1 LRSDLAQV
9 RDWMFRSLMFEAD
22 AEAFRSAGI
31 RVGADIRESERSLL
45 DEQLAPFPIAL
56 RNSALMMGRIYSLL
70 YCFENSVRELIRERL
85 QDKHGVDWW
94 AKGVPLKIQKFAEE
108 RQQKAQD
115 ESWLEG
121 QKLELLGFA
130 DFGHLSDIIVTNW
143 EEFSDLIPSQH
154 WIKQRMDELEKARNF
169 IAHNRM
175 LLPTE
180 FARIEMYV
188 ADWNRMVG
196 L

>member
-1 LRSDLAQV
+1 MSTDLSRV

-45 DEQLAPFPIAL
+45 EEQLAPFPITL
-56 RNSALMMGRIYSLL
+56 RNAALIMGRLYSLL

-85 QDKHGVDWW
+85 QDKNGVDWW
-94 AKGVPLKIQKFAEE
+94 VKGIPQKIQKFAEE
-108 RQQKAQD
+108 RQQKAQA

-121 QKLELLGFA
+121 QKQELLGFA
-130 DFGHLSDIIVTNW
+130 DFGHLSDIIIANW